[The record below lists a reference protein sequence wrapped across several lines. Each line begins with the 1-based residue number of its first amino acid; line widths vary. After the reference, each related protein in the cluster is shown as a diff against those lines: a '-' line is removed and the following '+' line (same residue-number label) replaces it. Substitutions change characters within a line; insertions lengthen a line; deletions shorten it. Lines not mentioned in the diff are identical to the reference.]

1 MKKGFSV
8 FLALFF
14 LFPVFST
21 SIPEQLLGIWEG
33 KDRYVFF
40 EQQPENENPDFFN
53 NFTPKNYP
61 QLVIILKEYYGWY
74 LDRAAEPE
82 AFAQK
87 EIRTR
92 NAATHKT
99 AEYINFDIR
108 KYNPTTSFDIENKSG
123 KTTKTELNDNDDSFE
138 LVIEYSH
145 HHKNYIPVAII
156 ENQLYT
162 DFYKKVPQQE
172 KQEFE
177 DISFNGYWLGNLE
190 TNGITI
196 NPQIIDTNIGLLVID
211 GQKMYDIRYWLSDIE
226 ERDERDMAV
235 DFIYGE
241 DKYTVPKYLFA
252 ANNQYSCVNGRS
264 KKIRNAQ
271 NYTLFNEA
279 DYCYNNTKT
288 IMAKNDSCYLRKLA
302 DKDDFEAL
310 MKIVQAANSRRKPD
324 PPPLFPPSNLDWH
337 WDLIDL
343 LEKDNEQ
350 IQKVRKRQR
359 AFGLRGKEL
368 NPPR

>member
-1 MKKGFSV
+1 
-8 FLALFF
+8 
-14 LFPVFST
+14 
-21 SIPEQLLGIWEG
+21 
-33 KDRYVFF
+33 
-40 EQQPENENPDFFN
+40 
-53 NFTPKNYP
+53 
-61 QLVIILKEYYGWY
+61 
-74 LDRAAEPE
+74 
-82 AFAQK
+82 
-87 EIRTR
+87 
-92 NAATHKT
+92 
-99 AEYINFDIR
+99 
-108 KYNPTTSFDIENKSG
+108 
-123 KTTKTELNDNDDSFE
+123 
-138 LVIEYSH
+138 
-145 HHKNYIPVAII
+145 
-156 ENQLYT
+156 
-162 DFYKKVPQQE
+162 
-172 KQEFE
+172 
-177 DISFNGYWLGNLE
+177 
-190 TNGITI
+190 
-196 NPQIIDTNIGLLVID
+196 
-211 GQKMYDIRYWLSDIE
+211 MYDIRYWLSDIE

-350 IQKVRKRQR
+350 IQKVRERQR
-359 AFGLRGKEL
+359 QFGPRGKDF
-368 NPPR
+368 NK

>member
-8 FLALFF
+8 FLVLFF

-40 EQQPENENPDFFN
+40 EQQPENENPDFFSD
-53 NFTPKNYP
+53 NFTPKQYP

-82 AFAQK
+82 EYAD
-87 EIRTR
+87 RLNRSR

-99 AEYINFDIR
+99 AEYINFDI
-108 KYNPTTSFDIENKSG
+108 KEESES
-123 KTTKTELNDNDDSFE
+123 SFE
-138 LVIEYSH
+138 MIINYST
-145 HHKNYIPVAII
+145 HHKNYIPVAVI
-156 ENQLYT
+156 EDQLFI
-162 DFYKKVPQQE
+162 DFYKKLPQQE
-172 KQEFE
+172 TKE
-177 DISFNGYWLGNLE
+177 ITTNGYWLGNIN
-190 TNGITI
+190 TQGITI
-196 NPQIIDTNIGLLVID
+196 NPQVIDENIGLIVLD
-211 GQKMYDIRYWLSDIE
+211 GEKMYDIRYWLSDIE
-226 ERDERDMAV
+226 ERDERDKEV
-235 DFIYGE
+235 DFIYGD
-241 DKYTVPKYLFA
+241 DKYTVPKYLNV
-252 ANNQYSCVNGRS
+252 ANNQYSCVTGRS
-264 KKIRNAQ
+264 KRIRNPQ
-271 NYTLFNEA
+271 GYTVFNEA
-279 DYCYNNTKT
+279 DYYFNADKT
-288 IMAKNDSCYLRKLA
+288 VMAKKDSCYLRKLA

-310 MKIVQAANSRRKPD
+310 MKIVKAANSRRKPD

-350 IQKVRKRQR
+350 VQKVRERQR
-359 AFGLRGKEL
+359 QFGPRGKDL